1 MIKMT
6 LQERAYTALESLG
19 HDVETKNNEA
29 VYYRCR
35 TCGNYLLYREWLT
48 QGELRYDVFTTT
60 PQGYDVFTTTP
71 QGRRLDGF
79 TCDDAIIKDIIE

>member
-60 PQGYDVFTTTP
+60 PQG
-71 QGRRLDGF
+71 RRLDGF